1 MRKIRDVLTCLFER
15 NLSYRDA
22 ALYTGVGRSAVHA
35 AKKRFDLA
43 GLVWPLPAE
52 MDDALLERALY
63 PGQAP
68 GPTGLLPPVD
78 FALVHESLKAKG
90 ATLATL
96 HLEWLEQHPGQSP
109 ISYSHY
115 CKLYQIFKK
124 GLQISMRRID
134 AYGEVA
140 YVDYSGMTMDIIN
153 AETGVAT
160 PVQIFVGVLGAS
172 NYTYCEASATQRSR
186 DWIASHVRMF
196 EYFGGVPHVVVPDNL
211 KAAVTKA
218 DRFSPV
224 VNETYLAMCR
234 YYGTNPFPAR
244 AYKPRDKSKAESGV
258 LLAQRWILFVL
269 RRHKFFSI
277 AELNREIASL
287 LEKLNARKFQ
297 KLEGSRF
304 SRWLEHER
312 SALLPLPSQ
321 RYELSEWGK
330 VRAGQDYHINV
341 DDHFYSVPF
350 PLKGLELETRLTEHA
365 LDVICKGKVVTTHT
379 RSFIVG
385 GTSTN
390 PAHRPASHKAVAS
403 WNEDAAMSW
412 AATVGPS
419 AQAMLKQQLAKTR
432 GHHFGYRITEAMR
445 SLAKNY
451 GNERMEAVCL
461 YALTNKVSGTEDL
474 RNVLSKKLDLLLP
487 DEILG
492 TPASETDHENI
503 RGAGH
508 YEQLLNIPGGKET

>member
-1 MRKIRDVLTCLFER
+1 MRKIRDVLTCLLER

-35 AKKRFDLA
+35 VKKRFDLA
-43 GLVWPLPAE
+43 GLTWPLTAE
-52 MDDALLERALY
+52 IDDIMLERALY

-68 GPTGLLPPVD
+68 GPSGLAPPID
-78 FALVHESLKAKG
+78 FGAVHESLKAKG

-96 HLEWLEQHPGQSP
+96 HHEWLEQHPDLSP

-124 GLQISMRRID
+124 SLQISMRRID

-140 YVDYSGMTMDIIN
+140 YVDYSGLTMAVTN
-153 AETGVAT
+153 ADTGEISQ
-160 PVQIFVGVLGAS
+160 VQIFVGVLGAS

-211 KAAVTKA
+211 KAAVNKA

-224 VNETYLAMCR
+224 INETYLAMCR

-287 LEKLNARKFQ
+287 LQKLNARKFQ
-297 KLEGSRF
+297 KLAGSRF

-330 VRAGQDYHINV
+330 VRAGQDYHISIEE
-341 DDHFYSVPF
+341 HFYSVPF
-350 PLKGLELETRLTEHA
+350 QFKGRELETRLTEHT
-365 LDVICKGKVVTTHT
+365 LDIICQGKVIATHT
-379 RSFIVG
+379 RSYLVG

-390 PAHRPASHKAVAS
+390 PAHRPASHKAVAN
-403 WNEDAAMSW
+403 WTEEEAMSW

-445 SLAKNY
+445 SLGKNY
-451 GNERMEAVCL
+451 GRERLEAVCL
-461 YALTNKVSGTEDL
+461 YALAHKVSGTEDL
-474 RNVLSKKLDLLLP
+474 RNIISKKLDLLLP
-487 DEILG
+487 DEIVG
-492 TPASETDHENI
+492 NSVNETDHENI

-508 YEQLLNIPGGKET
+508 YERLLNSPGGNEA